1 MLEQPKESA
10 YAFKGA
16 CQQMEM
22 SFNENRLNKLIQ
34 AS

>member
-10 YAFKGA
+10 CAFEGVR
-16 CQQMEM
+16 QQMGM